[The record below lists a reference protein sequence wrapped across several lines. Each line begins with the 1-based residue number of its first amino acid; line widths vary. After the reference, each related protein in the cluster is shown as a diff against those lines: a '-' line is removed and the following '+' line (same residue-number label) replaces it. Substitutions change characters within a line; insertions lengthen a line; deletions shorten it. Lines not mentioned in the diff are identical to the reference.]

1 MAVEPLKGFC
11 RDCFAA
17 CGAAELRCGK
27 CGSPRLLRHEELGQ
41 LGIAHIDCD
50 AFYAA
55 VEKRDNPE
63 LRDHPV
69 IIGGG
74 KRGVVSTCCYMA
86 RVYGVRSAMP
96 MFKALA
102 LCPQA
107 KVVKPNM
114 AKYVEVG
121 REVRELMRGVT
132 PLVEPLSL
140 DEAFLDLTGTDL
152 LHHQPPALT
161 LAKLARRVEDEIG
174 ITVSVGLSYNKYLAK
189 LASDLEKPRGFAVIG
204 RAEARTFLAKLPV
217 SRIFGVGKAM
227 QARLAADG
235 ITTMAQLQKD
245 DENRLLAR
253 FGSIGRRLYRFSLGQ
268 DDRKVEPARE
278 TKSVSAETTFDTDI
292 AAFSDLA
299 PIIWRLAEKVSV
311 RLKKQELSGR
321 TITLKLKTADF
332 KARARSV
339 SLDEPTQL
347 AETLY
352 QAALPLLKAE
362 CDGAAFRL
370 AGVGASN
377 LDDAS
382 AADPPSL
389 LDPGRERS
397 AKVEKAMDAV
407 RAKFGSKAIDKGR
420 ALVSKAK

>member
-1 MAVEPLKGFC
+1 MFFGHK
-11 RDCFAA
+11 
-17 CGAAELRCGK
+17 
-27 CGSPRLLRHEELGQ
+27 
-41 LGIAHIDCD
+41 
-50 AFYAA
+50 
-55 VEKRDNPE
+55 
-63 LRDHPV
+63 
-69 IIGGG
+69 IGG
-74 KRGVVSTCCYMA
+74 
-86 RVYGVRSAMP
+86 P
-96 MFKALA
+96 P
-102 LCPQA
+102 LCWISP
-107 KVVKPNM
+107 KS
-114 AKYVEVG
+114 
-121 REVRELMRGVT
+121 R
-132 PLVEPLSL
+132 
-140 DEAFLDLTGTDL
+140 
-152 LHHQPPALT
+152 LH
-161 LAKLARRVEDEIG
+161 
-174 ITVSVGLSYNKYLAK
+174 
-189 LASDLEKPRGFAVIG
+189 
-204 RAEARTFLAKLPV
+204 
-217 SRIFGVGKAM
+217 
-227 QARLAADG
+227 G

-253 FGSIGRRLYRFSLGQ
+253 YGSIGRRLYRFSLGQ

-299 PIIWRLAEKVSV
+299 PIIWRLAEKVSA

-382 AADPPSL
+382 AADPPRL

-420 ALVSKAK
+420 ALVSKGK

>member
-1 MAVEPLKGFC
+1 
-11 RDCFAA
+11 
-17 CGAAELRCGK
+17 
-27 CGSPRLLRHEELGQ
+27 LRHDELGQ

-55 VEKRDNPE
+55 VEKRDDPA

-107 KVVKPNM
+107 KVVRPDM
-114 AKYVEVG
+114 EKYVRIG
-121 REVRELMRGVT
+121 KQVRELMRGVT

-152 LHHQPPALT
+152 LHHQPPAMT

-204 RAEARTFLAKLPV
+204 RGEARDFLARLPV
-217 SRIFGVGKAM
+217 GRIFGVGRAM

-253 FGSIGRRLYRFSLGQ
+253 YGSIGRRLYRFSLGQ

-278 TKSVSAETTFDTDI
+278 TKSVSAETTFDIDI
-292 AAFSDLA
+292 AAFAELA
-299 PIIWRLAEKVSV
+299 PIIWRLSEKVSA
-311 RLKKQELSGR
+311 RLKKQALSGR

-332 KARARSV
+332 KLRARSV

-352 QAALPLLKAE
+352 QAALPLLRTE

-370 AGVGASN
+370 AGIGLSN
-377 LDDAS
+377 LDEAS

-389 LDPGRERS
+389 LDPARQRN
-397 AKVEKAMDAV
+397 AKVEHAMDAV
-407 RAKFGSKAIDKGR
+407 RAKFGTAAIDKGR
-420 ALVSKAK
+420 ALGARKLRPAPEKI